1 MTTTAERIGIVET
14 KVENLNEKIDELK
27 VDIKEM
33 HDCLDKTRNDLKE
46 QLTEMYDTSCSQHT
60 SLAKEFGVL
69 KAQRDRWIWTGAG
82 IIAAIGFVLG
92 HMEIFTKIFG

>member
-1 MTTTAERIGIVET
+1 
-14 KVENLNEKIDELK
+14 
-27 VDIKEM
+27 
-33 HDCLDKTRNDLKE
+33 
-46 QLTEMYDTSCSQHT
+46 MYDTSCSQHT
-60 SLAKEFGVL
+60 SLAKEFSVL

>member
-1 MTTTAERIGIVET
+1 
-14 KVENLNEKIDELK
+14 
-27 VDIKEM
+27 
-33 HDCLDKTRNDLKE
+33 
-46 QLTEMYDTSCSQHT
+46 
-60 SLAKEFGVL
+60 LAKEFGVL